1 MIRKANISDIK
12 KIQRLVK
19 FYADKDE
26 MLPRSLSELYENIR
40 DFYVFGEGKNVLGC
54 AALHISWEDLAEIK
68 AVAVVKSK
76 THSGIGTKLI
86 NSCLDEA
93 KKLKV
98 KEVFVLT
105 YKPEFFK
112 KFGFRVIDKS
122 KLPHKIWTECIKCVN
137 FPNCNEIA
145 LKKEI

>member
-1 MIRKANISDIK
+1 MSDVK
-12 KIQRLVK
+12 KIQKLVK

-40 DFYVFGEGKNVLGC
+40 DFFVYSDGNKIYGC
-54 AALHISWEDLAEIK
+54 AALHINWEDLAEIK
-68 AVAVVKSK
+68 AVAVAKSK
-76 THSGIGTKLI
+76 ARQGVGTKLI
-86 NSCLDEA
+86 NACLDEA
-93 KKLKV
+93 KKMKI

-112 KFGFRVIDKS
+112 KFGFSLIDKS

-145 LKKEI
+145 LKKEM